1 VCDIILRV
9 INWEITSMATP
20 ILLEDLKARR
30 EALEQEK
37 EALDRLIAIY
47 EGSPVTTSSTPQA
60 HRNAPTSFSVRGRV
74 VDAIIELIHA
84 SGRQVSSK
92 EILEH
97 LEERG
102 TSLGNTKNKP
112 AMLAAM
118 LSQETM
124 KKSARLRKV
133 ARGVFDIKQ

>member
-1 VCDIILRV
+1 
-9 INWEITSMATP
+9 MATQ
-20 ILLEDLKARR
+20 ISLEALKARR
-30 EALEQEK
+30 EAIEQEK

-47 EGSPVTTSSTPQA
+47 EGSPVPANSTPQA
-60 HRNAPTSFSVRGRV
+60 HRPAPPSFSVRGRV
-74 VDAIIELIHA
+74 VDAIVELIHA

-92 EILEH
+92 EILAH

-102 TSLGNTKNKP
+102 MSLGNTKNKP

-118 LSQETM
+118 LSQETT